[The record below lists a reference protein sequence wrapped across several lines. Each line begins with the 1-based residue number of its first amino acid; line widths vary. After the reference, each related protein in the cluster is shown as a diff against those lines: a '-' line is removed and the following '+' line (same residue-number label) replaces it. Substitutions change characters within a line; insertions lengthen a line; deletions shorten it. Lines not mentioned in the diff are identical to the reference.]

1 MSTTLFPPVVEVN
14 QNTQIL
20 NSENLKCNVAY
31 FSHGKYSK
39 QTMIDGYIKVYEEM
53 L

>member
-20 NSENLKCNVAY
+20 NSENYYIYFALSQFNTFLKVS
-31 FSHGKYSK
+31 FK
-39 QTMIDGYIKVYEEM
+39 EE
-53 L
+53 